1 MNVILCG
8 YHWTGCNALE
18 WLLEKKHNV
27 FIYTHK
33 TQNSVADLEG
43 LCIKKKVPYS
53 LEKISAENL
62 PFLPDVICS
71 IYYRYIIADSV
82 INIVKGKIFNL
93 HPALLPKYRGC
104 SSLTWA
110 IINGENQC
118 GYTFHYIDTGCDT
131 GNIIIQKSVK
141 IEDYDT
147 QLTLYHKVMFEAMSM
162 FPYAFQSVIEGDEGV
177 KQAGEGSYY
186 KRGCPLNGN
195 ITDEMDEELQ
205 ERFVRAMIYP
215 PYPAAK
221 YKGHVIETFK
231 ELKDLKSI

>member
-147 QLTLYHKVMFEAMSM
+147 QLTSETESPTKEHAGVGLGPLHTCSRYTVGSLYGSSSNWSM
-162 FPYAFQSVIEGDEGV
+162 GY
-177 KQAGEGSYY
+177 
-186 KRGCPLNGN
+186 
-195 ITDEMDEELQ
+195 
-205 ERFVRAMIYP
+205 
-215 PYPAAK
+215 
-221 YKGHVIETFK
+221 
-231 ELKDLKSI
+231 